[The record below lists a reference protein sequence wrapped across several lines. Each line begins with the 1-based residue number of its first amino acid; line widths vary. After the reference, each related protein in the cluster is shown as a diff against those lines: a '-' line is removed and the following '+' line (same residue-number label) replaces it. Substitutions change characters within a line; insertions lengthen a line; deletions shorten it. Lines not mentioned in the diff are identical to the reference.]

1 MKIAAAT
8 LDDLL
13 RRVFSKLLK
22 TDGRAKPTRGK
33 TLELTS
39 VLLTLS
45 NPRARLSQTELRGK
59 IFSCL
64 GELLWYLARSN
75 EVRFI
80 KYYVSR
86 YEQESEDGRT
96 IHGAY
101 GPRLF
106 GANGYQNQI
115 GNIVARLRKNEDTR
129 RAVVQLFDATDLAG
143 EHKEIPCTCTLQ
155 FILRDHRLHMLTSM
169 RSNDAFI
176 GLPHDIFAFTMLQ
189 EILARTLGKEVG
201 VYSHVVGSLHLYES
215 DVKGARK
222 YLAEGWQPTV
232 SMPPMPIGDPWH
244 SIDTVLVA
252 EKRIRNGYDVNV
264 AALGLDPYWS
274 DLVRLLQIF
283 RFSKDGN
290 GRRIGAVKRR
300 MSTAV
305 YNPYIEKRQVA
316 RTAIGAGP
324 EQFDLFEALP
334 PGPP

>member
-1 MKIAAAT
+1 MRIAAAT

-13 RRVFSKLLK
+13 RRAFSKLLK
-22 TDGRAKPTRGK
+22 TDSRAKPTRGK
-33 TLELTS
+33 TLELTG

-64 GELLWYLARSN
+64 GELLWYLAQSN
-75 EVRFI
+75 EVGFI

-86 YEQESEDGRT
+86 YEQESEDGKT

-106 GANGYQNQI
+106 GMNGKHNQI
-115 GNIVARLRKNEDTR
+115 GNVVARLKKNEDTR
-129 RAVVQLFDATDLAG
+129 RAVIQLFDAADLAG

-169 RSNDAFI
+169 RSNDAFV

-201 VYSHVVGSLHLYES
+201 VYKHVVGSLHLYET
-215 DVKGARK
+215 DVKGARR

-232 SMPPMPIGDPWH
+232 SMPPMPTGDPWR
-244 SIDTVLVA
+244 SIDKVLGA
-252 EKRIRNGYDVNV
+252 ENRIRRGYDVDIATLNL
-264 AALGLDPYWS
+264 APYWS

-283 RFSKDGN
+283 SFSKDGM
-290 GRRIGAVKRR
+290 GRKIGAVKRR
-300 MSTAV
+300 MSTQV

-316 RTAIGAGP
+316 RPAVSTGP
-324 EQFDLFEALP
+324 EQFDLFEALLP
-334 PGPP
+334 ITP

>member
-1 MKIAAAT
+1 MRIVAAT

-33 TLELTS
+33 TLELTG

-64 GELLWYLARSN
+64 GELLWYLAQSN
-75 EVRFI
+75 ELRFI

-86 YEQESEDGRT
+86 YEQESEDGKT

-106 GANGYQNQI
+106 GGNGYQNQI
-115 GNIVARLRKNEDTR
+115 GNVVARLRKNEDTR
-129 RAVVQLFDATDLAG
+129 RAVIQLFDAADLVG
-143 EHKEIPCTCTLQ
+143 DHQEIPCTCTLQ

-201 VYSHVVGSLHLYES
+201 LYKHVVGSLHLYES
-215 DVKGARK
+215 DVRGARK
-222 YLAEGWQPTV
+222 YMAEGWQPTV
-232 SMPPMPIGDPWH
+232 SMPPMPNGDPWH
-244 SIDTVLVA
+244 SIDKLLGA

-264 AALGLDPYWS
+264 ASLKLDPYWS
-274 DLVRLLQIF
+274 DLIRLLQIF
-283 RFSKDGN
+283 RFSKDGS
-290 GRRIGAVKRR
+290 GRRIPSVKRK
-300 MSTAV
+300 MSTEV

-316 RTAIGAGP
+316 RTPASTGP
-324 EQFDLFEALP
+324 EQFDLFEAILSSRP
-334 PGPP
+334 

>member
-13 RRVFSKLLK
+13 RRVFNKLLK
-22 TDGRAKPTRGK
+22 TEGRAKPTRGK
-33 TLELTS
+33 TLELTG

-64 GELLWYLARSN
+64 GELLWYLAQSDD
-75 EVRFI
+75 VRFI

-86 YEQESEDGRT
+86 YEQESEDGKT

-106 GANGYQNQI
+106 GRNGYHNQI
-115 GNIVARLRKNEDTR
+115 GNVVARLRKNEDSR
-129 RAVVQLFDATDLAG
+129 RAVIQLFDAADLAG
-143 EHKEIPCTCTLQ
+143 EHIEIPCTCTLQ
-155 FILRDHRLHMLTSM
+155 FILRDHRLHMLTNM

-189 EILARTLGKEVG
+189 EIVARTLGKEVG
-201 VYSHVVGSLHLYES
+201 VYHHVVGSLHLYET

-232 SMPPMPIGDPWH
+232 SMPTMPLGDPWH
-244 SIDTVLVA
+244 SIDKLLSA
-252 EKRIRNGYDVNV
+252 EKRIRHGHEVDV
-264 AALGLDPYWS
+264 AAMGLDPYWS

-283 RFSKDGN
+283 RYPKDGM
-290 GRRIGAVKRR
+290 GRRIAAVKRK
-300 MSTAV
+300 MSSPV
-305 YNPYIEKRQVA
+305 YNPYIEKRQAA
-316 RTAIGAGP
+316 RPPENTGP
-324 EQFDLFEALP
+324 AQFDLFEAL
-334 PGPP
+334 